1 MPRGHV
7 RGDCGRDFVAIVLGL
22 WSWLLRRCRSEWVH
36 ELQQRTISVKFG
48 RINLLELR
56 AWDLLG
62 GRCEHMHELFFWL
75 LSNCCTIV
83 KLLFLR
89 RWQVHGIFWR
99 LDKLHSVRD
108 RNLLGGGV
116 WYLHGLFH
124 GILPSKH
131 GDLELL
137 YLRLRGLLGG
147 ECEQLLILRRGDV

>member
-1 MPRGHV
+1 M
-7 RGDCGRDFVAIVLGL
+7 
-22 WSWLLRRCRSEWVH
+22 H
-36 ELQQRTISVKFG
+36 ELQQRTISVKFW

-62 GRCEHMHELFFWL
+62 GRGEHMHELFFWL

-83 KLLFLR
+83 KLLFLH
-89 RWQVHGIFWR
+89 RWKVHGIFWR
-99 LDKLHSVRD
+99 LDKLHSVRN

-116 WYLHGLFH
+116 KRLHGLFH

-137 YLRLRGLLGG
+137 HLRLWCLLRG
-147 ECEQLLILRRGDV
+147 ERKQLLVLRRGHLRA